1 MNPLSTKMNG
11 NTLITKFNE
20 FHYFTSVSTL
30 GINSFVG
37 CTNLVEIDFP
47 TSLRTIGSYSSI
59 GVMNRTAL
67 VNIDLK
73 NVTTAYIGFTDCTSL
88 LRVNAKY
95 LQLTYGT
102 FNGCTKLKRV
112 IVPNLT
118 NNNSSANGF
127 NSFRNCSNLELVD
140 IGMNLNRMGN
150 LAFNSSGKAV
160 VVIRSKSFTTT
171 NNTSLSAA
179 KRIYCYSEMYDYLT
193 TSSHNSS
200 PGKVY
205 LIGGEQ
211 WIADFGSSDVW
222 ADLTQEEYDYYY
234 KDIVEQG
241 SGQS

>member
-1 MNPLSTKMNG
+1 MTSLGTKFNANG
-11 NTLITKFNE
+11 LISKFNE
-20 FHYFTSVSTL
+20 FKHFTSVSTL
-30 GINSFVG
+30 VVNSFVN
-37 CTNLVEIDFP
+37 CTALTEIEFP
-47 TSLRTIGSYSSI
+47 TSLKTLGAYSST
-59 GVMNRTAL
+59 GVLNKTSI

-73 NVTTAYIGFTDCTSL
+73 NVTTAYIGFESCTSL

-118 NNNSSANGF
+118 NNDSSANGF
-127 NSFRNCSNLELVD
+127 NSFRNCSNLELAD

-150 LAFNSSGKAV
+150 YAFNSSGKAV

-171 NNTSLSAA
+171 HNTSLSAA
-179 KRIYCYSEMYDYLT
+179 KRIYCYYEMYDYLK

-200 PGKVY
+200 PGKVF
-205 LIGGEQ
+205 LIGGDQ
-211 WIADFGSSDVW
+211 WVADFGSTDEW

-234 KDIVEQG
+234 KDIVEERG
-241 SGQS
+241 